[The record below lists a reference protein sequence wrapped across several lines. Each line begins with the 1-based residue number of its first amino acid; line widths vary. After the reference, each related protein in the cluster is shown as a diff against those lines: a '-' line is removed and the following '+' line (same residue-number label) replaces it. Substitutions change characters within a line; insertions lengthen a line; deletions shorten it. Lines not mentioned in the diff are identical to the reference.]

1 MTLSLTSQKPDTF
14 HERWQSSQDKSPR
27 SDGWPLQRE
36 STSLMLS
43 SFWDIGIGWQEW
55 LTHVDTCFEVMGFDL
70 RNELRPAGPFSGID
84 VGMLGGKHRPV
95 RCAGNVWPKWG
106 GNESATD
113 WCSCPV
119 VALTRPLS
127 VADVS
132 VFRPGPELQPK
143 LQPQSWRRTLGAWVP
158 TQQSG
163 LFFFPNVS
171 RKTWTLRR
179 ICSLSFRA
187 CTLAFSYARQIR
199 ETNTAPN
206 IADVAI
212 RVFNRFESRT
222 SQMWRFLPIP
232 CTPRPREICLH
243 FSRELDRH
251 SREFKEFLRNFQEF

>member
-1 MTLSLTSQKPDTF
+1 
-14 HERWQSSQDKSPR
+14 
-27 SDGWPLQRE
+27 
-36 STSLMLS
+36 
-43 SFWDIGIGWQEW
+43 
-55 LTHVDTCFEVMGFDL
+55 MGFDL
-70 RNELRPAGPFSGID
+70 RNELRPAGPFSG
-84 VGMLGGKHRPV
+84 MLGCWAVSIDPFGV
-95 RCAGNVWPKWG
+95 QAMFGQNGV
-106 GNESATD
+106 ATRALQTGAAAQLLR
-113 WCSCPV
+113 WHGLCQLQMFLFSVQAQSCN
-119 VALTRPLS
+119 
-127 VADVS
+127 
-132 VFRPGPELQPK
+132 
-143 LQPQSWRRTLGAWVP
+143 QSCDHNLGEERWVL
-158 TQQSG
+158 G
-163 LFFFPNVS
+163 CLHNNLAFLFFPNVS

-251 SREFKEFLRNFQEF
+251 SKEFKENLRTFKDF